1 MKTITNIFL
10 FFLVIVSGFTVLVVM
25 GKTNVDIL
33 TTIQSLPYS
42 QQIIIQ
48 SIFVPFMA
56 IFFILILYY
65 IFKKTW

>member
-48 SIFVPFMA
+48 AVFVPFMA

-65 IFKKTW
+65 IFKKMW